1 MRLLRALALFVLAL
15 VVTIAPVAHA
25 RAVAG
30 MGVAHESHA
39 VASHAGMS
47 HAAHDCDDRGSGH
60 PVQTSDACQMAC
72 CFLPAH
78 VPTRADVIRTA
89 VFSTVR
95 YADWRHSCREKPPRP
110 ITACPEKPESWP

>member
-1 MRLLRALALFVLAL
+1 MRLLRALALFVLAF

-78 VPTRADVIRTA
+78 VPARADVIRTA

-95 YADWRHSCREKPPRP
+95 YADVAAFLPGEAPAPDHGVPRK
-110 ITACPEKPESWP
+110 A

>member
-1 MRLLRALALFVLAL
+1 MRLLRALALFVLAF

-30 MGVAHESHA
+30 MGV
-39 VASHAGMS
+39 

-78 VPTRADVIRTA
+78 VPARADVIRTA

-95 YADWRHSCREKPPRP
+95 YADVATFLPGEAPAPDHGVPRK
-110 ITACPEKPESWP
+110 A